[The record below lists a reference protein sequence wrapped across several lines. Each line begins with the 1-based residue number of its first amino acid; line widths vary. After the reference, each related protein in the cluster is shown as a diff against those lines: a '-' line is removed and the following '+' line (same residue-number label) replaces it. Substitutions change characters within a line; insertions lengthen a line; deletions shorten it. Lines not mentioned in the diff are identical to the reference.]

1 MGFICTTEE
10 GYFCKI
16 ADYIKSHMCLYCF
29 WHPEVL
35 FNRFYQPLFLY
46 EQRPQTIGWTI
57 LQNLSGGLSWG
68 CACMRSQY
76 KNMAW
81 PDFYF
86 SKWSHS
92 LKALIILTED
102 KYGLPKSQQKKKKK
116 RRKSQI
122 LNRQWLSPGG
132 GITCNF
138 HETSIHSL
146 RDPVFLSGAQIGC
159 TWSETALF

>member
-116 RRKSQI
+116 RRKSMSEWSCGGSHGTLHWKLSIYISSEWMYSLI
-122 LNRQWLSPGG
+122 L
-132 GITCNF
+132 
-138 HETSIHSL
+138 
-146 RDPVFLSGAQIGC
+146 PVKDIWEKS
-159 TWSETALF
+159 T